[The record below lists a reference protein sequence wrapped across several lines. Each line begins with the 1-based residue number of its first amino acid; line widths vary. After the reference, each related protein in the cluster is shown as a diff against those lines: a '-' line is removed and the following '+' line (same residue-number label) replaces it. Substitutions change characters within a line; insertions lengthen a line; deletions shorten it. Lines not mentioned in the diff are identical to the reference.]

1 MSEYFWFREVEED
14 ARNITFNTRGQSPC
28 CARYLS
34 WEAGALD
41 CLRAFFNL
49 VLIAATMS
57 SNHFTSPC
65 PLLR

>member
-1 MSEYFWFREVEED
+1 MPEYFQLREVEEGPS
-14 ARNITFNTRGQSPC
+14 NFTFNTRGQSPC
-28 CARYLS
+28 CPRHLS

-41 CLRAFFNL
+41 CLRAFLNL